1 LTIAFIEQ
9 VFRRLRRLNGTRNA
23 EHGTLN
29 VVEGLFRVPCSVFRV
44 PRSVFAFTK
53 RAAMNQIQPIT
64 VAQYGI
70 GPIGAEIARL
80 LLTKPWVKLVA
91 AVDVDPNKIGKDLG
105 EVIGLG
111 RETGVLVTAELHG
124 KPDVVCHSTGSRLRD
139 VAGQL
144 TALLERGSHVVSTC
158 EELSF
163 PLDTEIREQL
173 QQAARAANV
182 TILGTGVNPGFV
194 MDKLPLTI
202 TSVCQDVKSVDI
214 IRIQNAS
221 TRREPL
227 QRKVG
232 AGMTTDEFRAAVA
245 SGRIKHMGLRESLMM
260 VGNGLG
266 VEFETVS
273 DEVIEPVIADRTV
286 TTQYLTVQPGQ
297 VAGVHQTIHGTGR
310 IQVSLELRMYVGAE
324 AVASDRVI
332 IRGVPDV
339 EMVIKDG
346 VHGDRA
352 TAAMVVN
359 SIPRVVQARHGV
371 LTMDDIPVSYR

>member
-1 LTIAFIEQ
+1 MNHLKP
-9 VFRRLRRLNGTRNA
+9 V
-23 EHGTLN
+23 
-29 VVEGLFRVPCSVFRV
+29 SVA
-44 PRSVFAFTK
+44 S
-53 RAAMNQIQPIT
+53 
-64 VAQYGI
+64 YGI

-80 LLTKPWVKLVA
+80 LLTKPWVKIVG

-111 RETGVLVTAELHG
+111 RTVGVTVTPQLQG

-139 VAGQL
+139 VVGQL
-144 TALLERGSHVVSTC
+144 ESLLDRGCHVVSTC

-163 PLDTEIREQL
+163 PLDAEIRERL
-173 QQAARAANV
+173 QHVARAKNV
-182 TILGTGVNPGFV
+182 GLLGTGVNPGFV

-232 AGMTTDEFRAAVA
+232 AGMTVDEFRAAVA
-245 SGRIKHMGLRESLMM
+245 AGRIKHMGLKESLMM
-260 VGNGLG
+260 VGSGLG
-266 VEFETVS
+266 VEFESVT
-273 DEVIEPVIADRTV
+273 DEKIEPIVAEREV
-286 TTQYLTVQPGQ
+286 VTQYLRVAPGQ
-297 VAGVHQTIHGTGR
+297 VAGVHQTIYGKGR
-310 IQVSLELRMYVGAE
+310 IDVSLELRMYVGAE
-324 AVASDRVI
+324 DVAADRVI
-332 IRGVPDV
+332 VRGVPDV
-339 EMVIKDG
+339 EMEIKGG

-359 SIPRVVQARHGV
+359 SIPRITQARCGV
-371 LTMDDIPVSYR
+371 LTMDDIAISYR

>member
-1 LTIAFIEQ
+1 
-9 VFRRLRRLNGTRNA
+9 
-23 EHGTLN
+23 
-29 VVEGLFRVPCSVFRV
+29 
-44 PRSVFAFTK
+44 
-53 RAAMNQIQPIT
+53 MNQTQPVS

-91 AVDVDPNKIGKDLG
+91 AVDIDPAKIGKDVG

-111 RETGVLVTAELHG
+111 KAVGVKVTPDLQT
-124 KPDVVCHSTGSRLRD
+124 KVDVVCHSTQSRLRE

-144 TALLERGSHVVSTC
+144 RSLLERGAHVVSTC

-163 PLDTEIREQL
+163 PLDKKLREEL
-173 QQAARAANV
+173 QQVARSHNV
-182 TILGTGVNPGFV
+182 TLLGTGVNPGFV
-194 MDKLPLTI
+194 MDKLPLTV
-202 TSVCQDVKSVDI
+202 TSVCQDIRQVDI

-232 AGMTTDEFRAAVA
+232 AGMTTQQFRAAVD
-245 SGRIKHMGLRESLMM
+245 SGKIKHMGLRESLIM

-266 VEFETVS
+266 VEFESVS
-273 DEVIEPVIADRTV
+273 DEKIEPIVADREI
-286 TTQYLTVQPGQ
+286 TTQYLKVSKGQ
-297 VAGVHQTIHGTGR
+297 VAGVHQTIHGKGR
-310 IQVSLELRMYVGAE
+310 IDVNLELRMYVGAE
-324 AVASDRVI
+324 DVAADRVI
-332 IRGVPDV
+332 VKGTPDI
-339 EMVIKDG
+339 ELEIKHG

-359 SIPRVVQARHGV
+359 SIPRVVQARPGL
-371 LTMDDIPVSYR
+371 LTMDDIPISFR

>member
-1 LTIAFIEQ
+1 
-9 VFRRLRRLNGTRNA
+9 
-23 EHGTLN
+23 
-29 VVEGLFRVPCSVFRV
+29 
-44 PRSVFAFTK
+44 
-53 RAAMNQIQPIT
+53 MNIQPIS

-80 LLTKPWVKLVA
+80 LLTKPWVKVVG
-91 AVDVDPNKIGKDLG
+91 AVDIDPNKIGKDLG

-111 RETGVLVTAELHG
+111 RETGVRVTSALEG

-144 TALLERGSHVVSTC
+144 EELLARGCHVVSTC

-163 PLDTEIREQL
+163 PLDHEIRENL
-173 QQAARAANV
+173 QQIARTANV
-182 TILGTGVNPGFV
+182 ALLGTGVNPGFV

-202 TSVCQDVKSVDI
+202 TAVCQDVKSVEI

-232 AGMTTDEFRAAVA
+232 AGMTVDEFRAAVA
-245 SGRIKHMGLRESLMM
+245 AGKIKHMGLKESLMM
-260 VGNGLG
+260 VGKGLG
-266 VEFETVS
+266 VEFDSVT
-273 DEVIEPVIADRTV
+273 DEVIEPIVAEREV
-286 TTQYLTVQPGQ
+286 VTQYLKVAPGQ
-297 VAGVHQTIHGTGR
+297 VAGVHQTIYGKGR
-310 IQVSLELRMYVGAE
+310 IDVSLELRMYVGAE
-324 AVASDRVI
+324 AVAADRVI
-332 IRGVPDV
+332 VRGTPDV
-339 EMVIKDG
+339 EMEIKGG

-359 SIPRVVQARHGV
+359 AIPRIVQARHGV
-371 LTMDDIPVSYR
+371 LTMDDIGVSFR